1 MRIFNNGEMSTNE
14 EVIKAG
20 MDGIKELGLTADDLV
35 EMTGLSKQTIS
46 KYLRGKKVGG
56 ETICIV
62 YNKVSKLYNEV
73 K

>member
-1 MRIFNNGEMSTNE
+1 MRIFNNGEMNTNE

-20 MDGIKELGLTADDLV
+20 MDGIKELGLTANDLV

-46 KYLRGKKVGG
+46 KYLRGKRVGG
-56 ETICIV
+56 ETVCTI
-62 YNKVSKLYNEV
+62 YNKVSKLYKEV